1 MTVRS
6 LPAGTFA
13 RIAAPAALWRAW
25 LAHRKGKRRRG
36 PVALFDLDADR
47 HVFALH
53 RALVAGNYRPGRYRQ
68 QVVRD
73 PKLRLISAPCLRDR
87 LLHQAIVD
95 ELGPA
100 FVRSFIDHSHACLP
114 ERGTQRAV
122 LAYLQWTRR
131 RSWRLRLDVVRYFPS
146 IDHERLLALL
156 GRRLRPSDDDTR
168 ALLRRL
174 IVHGGVV
181 YQTRLARELGSAT
194 GAPPV
199 PLGRGLPIGS
209 SLSQWAAN
217 VYLDGVDHFVTR
229 TLKIGAYL
237 RYMDDLTL
245 FSDDAAEL
253 VEAGAAIDAW
263 LRRERGL
270 AIHPHEAPHEAAEPS
285 TFLGYRVSRGGLS
298 PGKKMRTRLRRRVRA
313 AAERGPD
320 ALERTL
326 KAYAGMV
333 RFG

>member
-1 MTVRS
+1 MRS

-25 LAHRKGKRRRG
+25 LAHRRGKRRRG

-53 RALVAGNYRPGRYRQ
+53 RALVAGTYRPGRYRQ

-73 PKLRLISAPCLRDR
+73 PKVRLISAPSLRDR

-95 ELGPA
+95 ELAPA
-100 FVRSFIDHSHACLP
+100 FVRSFIDHSYACLP
-114 ERGTQRAV
+114 GRGPQRAV
-122 LAYLQWTRR
+122 VAYLAWTRCHR
-131 RSWRLRLDVVRYFPS
+131 WRLRLDVARYFPS
-146 IDHERLLALL
+146 IDHEVLLELL
-156 GRRLRPSDDDTR
+156 GRRLRPGDGDTR

-174 IVHGGVV
+174 VTHGGDV
-181 YQTRLARELGSAT
+181 YQTRLAREVLRVT
-194 GAPPV
+194 GASEV

-217 VYLDGVDHFVTR
+217 VYLDGVDHFVVR
-229 TLKIGAYL
+229 TLKVGAYL

-245 FSDDAAEL
+245 FGDDAGEL
-253 VEAGAAIDAW
+253 AEAGAAIEDW
-263 LRRERGL
+263 MRRERRL
-270 AIHPHEAPHEAAEPS
+270 EIHPPEAPHEAAEPS

-298 PGKKMRTRLRRRVRA
+298 PGKKMRARLARRVRA
-313 AAERGPD
+313 AALRGPE

-326 KAYAGMV
+326 EAYAGIV

>member
-1 MTVRS
+1 MRS

-25 LAHRKGKRRRG
+25 LAHRRGKRRRG

-53 RALVAGNYRPGRYRQ
+53 RALVAGTYQPGRYRQ

-73 PKLRLISAPCLRDR
+73 PKLRLISAPSLRDR

-95 ELGPA
+95 ELAPA
-100 FVRSFIDHSHACLP
+100 FVPAFIHHSYACLP
-114 ERGTQRAV
+114 GRGPQRAV
-122 LAYLQWTRR
+122 LAYLAWTRR
-131 RSWRLRLDVVRYFPS
+131 HRWRLRLDVTRYFPS
-146 IDHERLLALL
+146 VDHEVLLGLL
-156 GRRLRPSDDDTR
+156 GRRLRPSDGDTR

-174 IVHGGVV
+174 IVRGGDV
-181 YQTRLARELGSAT
+181 YQTRVARDLLRAT

-217 VYLDGVDHFVTR
+217 LYLDGVDHFVLR
-229 TLKIGAYL
+229 DLKIGSYL

-245 FSDDAAEL
+245 FGDDRERLIA
-253 VEAGAAIDAW
+253 AGAEIEAW
-263 LRRERGL
+263 LLRERWL
-270 AIHPHEAPHEAAEPS
+270 ELHPLEAPHEAAEPS
-285 TFLGYRVSRGGLS
+285 TFLGYRVSRGGLT
-298 PGKKMRTRLRRRVRA
+298 PGKKMRVRLARRVRA
-313 AAERGPD
+313 AAMRGPE
-320 ALERTL
+320 ALRRTIE
-326 KAYAGMV
+326 AYSGIV